1 MIKHILFFL
10 LFPITAFAAGG
21 IDTTAELLN
30 ITTATNTEC
39 ATAEFNNALI
49 ENSYM
54 VNENDDRDTVRDWIY
69 DILQS
74 PEVLGAV
81 LSCPEIADAEENTTL
96 FMPIKYTFPN
106 GRTVE
111 INYETQPKVLEQRFM
126 LSTKTELPTD
136 DPNPAV
142 SSTDEHATWV
152 NTEPAWYGIM
162 VVQSGALREF
172 VGPNKNNT
180 VSMKWVEDNIDNLY
194 PRNMDGWCS
203 TKTGIGAKTNNAM
216 VHDVIRE
223 RTAAMDDDKNNYY
236 IAGDRNLKWISV
248 TEIVVDIVLSVVSY
262 GGFTVAQG
270 LTKGARATRIGKK
283 LKSTLRTLAR
293 IPEVGEYIKKANQV
307 RKIMRNTENAE
318 KFAKSFKN
326 VAKLEERLSK
336 ATKGS
341 KKYSRIEKQLENARK
356 LHLDNAKKLGQG
368 GATAAKT
375 MTQSQA
381 KHLTNID
388 RQINKIKSIE
398 PSRRTHQQRQQLL
411 KLNQEKNT
419 ILNKIGTK
427 DPAEIA
433 RLQQSALNGS
443 TETIIMD
450 LDKIEELKKTNV
462 QEIEKLQK
470 EMAEMARAD
479 KNVAEYVKEFDTLKD
494 VMKYSKE
501 LKTFKT
507 ARTGNI
513 FHRTWQ
519 GAKNLRA
526 SAKAARTGTKT
537 LDRAEK
543 VARQASKSG
552 RVRDW
557 LFHSTMR
564 NASRVARLGADLAA
578 LNFVIGLVGGFYDWA
593 DTDTDEFTNGISMK
607 PFLLLSADSIEGQDN
622 VVNYGMWLMWAGDS
636 TNATDDDTA
645 YLQAMDF
652 AQKFYQDLTEMQD
665 ETGRHAC
672 DVDIYVVRP
681 IIRNP
686 DTDFQELYWL
696 VMNDEPWSTATAE

>member
-1 MIKHILFFL
+1 MTIKLLCFF

-21 IDTTAELLN
+21 INTTAELLN

-81 LSCPEIADAEENTTL
+81 LSCPEIADTEENTTL

-194 PRNMDGWCS
+194 PRNMNGWCS

-216 VHDVIRE
+216 VHDVIHE

-236 IAGDRNLKWISV
+236 IAGDRNLKWVSFAEV
-248 TEIVVDIVLSVVSY
+248 VVDIVLSVVSW
-262 GGFTVAQG
+262 GGYAALSGV
-270 LTKGARATRIGKK
+270 TKGARA
-283 LKSTLRTLAR
+283 AR
-293 IPEVGEYIKKANQV
+293 IASKASKLGKTMKTLTKLDSVKDYIRASAQMHKA
-307 RKIMRNTENAE
+307 MRNTERAE

-326 VAKLEERLSK
+326 VAKLEERLNK
-336 ATKGS
+336 AAKGS
-341 KKYSRIEKQLENARK
+341 NKYKRIEKQLEVARK
-356 LHLDNAKKLGQG
+356 LHIEDAKKF
-368 GATAAKT
+368 
-375 MTQSQA
+375 
-381 KHLTNID
+381 D
-388 RQINKIKSIE
+388 RAGE
-398 PSRRTHQQRQQLL
+398 F
-411 KLNQEKNT
+411 KNV
-419 ILNKIGTK
+419 K
-427 DPAEIA
+427 
-433 RLQQSALNGS
+433 
-443 TETIIMD
+443 D
-450 LDKIEELKKTNV
+450 LDKIDDIKKANAK
-462 QEIEKLQK
+462 QIETIQQK
-470 EMAEMARAD
+470 MSEMAKND
-479 KNVAEYVKEFDTLKD
+479 KNVAEFAKEAETLRKEADALRD
-494 VMKYSKE
+494 VAKFSKE

-564 NASRVARLGADLAA
+564 NAGRVARVGADLAT
-578 LNFVIGLVGGFYDWA
+578 LNLILGFIGGFYDWA

-696 VMNDEPWSTATAE
+696 VMNDEPWSTAMAE

>member
-1 MIKHILFFL
+1 MIKRILFFL
-10 LFPITAFAAGG
+10 LFPLTAFAAGG
-21 IDTTAELLN
+21 IDTTTELLN
-30 ITTATNTEC
+30 ITTAANTEC

-223 RTAAMDDDKNNYY
+223 RTAAMDNDKNNYY

-248 TEIVVDIVLSVVSY
+248 AEIVVDIVLSVVSY
-262 GGFTVAQG
+262 GGFAVASG
-270 LTKGARATRIGKK
+270 AAKGARAARTASKLGKTMKTLTK
-283 LKSTLRTLAR
+283 LDSVKD
-293 IPEVGEYIKKANQV
+293 YIKASAQMHKV
-307 RKIMRNTENAE
+307 MRKTENAE

-326 VAKLEERLSK
+326 VAKLEERLNK
-336 ATKGS
+336 AAKGS
-341 KKYSRIEKQLENARK
+341 AKYNRIEKQLDAARK
-356 LHLDNAKKLGQG
+356 LHIEDAKKF
-368 GATAAKT
+368 
-375 MTQSQA
+375 
-381 KHLTNID
+381 D
-388 RQINKIKSIE
+388 RAGE
-398 PSRRTHQQRQQLL
+398 F
-411 KLNQEKNT
+411 KNV
-419 ILNKIGTK
+419 K
-427 DPAEIA
+427 
-433 RLQQSALNGS
+433 
-443 TETIIMD
+443 D
-450 LDKIEELKKTNV
+450 LDKIDDIKKANAK
-462 QEIEKLQK
+462 EIETIQ
-470 EMAEMARAD
+470 EDMAKMAKND
-479 KNVAEYVKEFDTLKD
+479 KNVAEFAEEFDALKD

-593 DTDTDEFTNGISMK
+593 DTNTDEFTNGISMK

-696 VMNDEPWSTATAE
+696 VMNDEPWSTAMAE